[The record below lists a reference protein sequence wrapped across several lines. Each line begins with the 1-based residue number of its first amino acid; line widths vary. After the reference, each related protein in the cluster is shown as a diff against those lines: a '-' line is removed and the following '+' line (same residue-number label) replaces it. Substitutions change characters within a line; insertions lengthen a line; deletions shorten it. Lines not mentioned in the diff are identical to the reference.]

1 MEFEDF
7 SGQVPK
13 IKKLPL
19 PGETS
24 HLQMAPELRIAELRE
39 AYNRRENF
47 RRAGVMA
54 LFYPGADRQTRL
66 LFIIRNAYPGVH
78 SGQIAFPGGQ
88 QEGGDRD
95 LWDTALRETQEEVGV
110 PPGLV
115 RPIRPLSR
123 VFIPPSNFEVSPFM
137 GYCGQTPSFRRQQ
150 SEVAGLLEVPLAE
163 ILDDARLV
171 TRRLTTSYAHD
182 IEVPA
187 FELQGQIVWGATAMM
202 LNEIKTLL
210 REFF

>member
-1 MEFEDF
+1 
-7 SGQVPK
+7 
-13 IKKLPL
+13 
-19 PGETS
+19 
-24 HLQMAPELRIAELRE
+24 MAPELRIAELRE